1 MENIDK
7 IANIDAIANAIK
19 NNSEDGF
26 FFVPWIGKNYDK
38 GFANIDAAIALS
50 ESTYGYVDPLLYHMK
65 AMGYSSRIS
74 GKYVK
79 ELVRAINDNS
89 EEESKELI
97 NQIENDAQ
105 EAFKLFELVR
115 KSNVGVAGHLSEIY
129 MCINVATVM
138 KRVLEE
144 SEENLKARYQI
155 ILDQREKAYK
165 RLEKAKATVK
175 YMDDKVLHYE
185 KIRQLL
191 LRMDFF

>member
-1 MENIDK
+1 
-7 IANIDAIANAIK
+7 
-19 NNSEDGF
+19 
-26 FFVPWIGKNYDK
+26 
-38 GFANIDAAIALS
+38 
-50 ESTYGYVDPLLYHMK
+50 
-65 AMGYSSRIS
+65 MGYSSRIS

-89 EEESKELI
+89 EEERKELI

-144 SEENLKARYQI
+144 SEENFSEYLLQSDGNWVMKYVDRATDLWEEVKKIAPETNYEELEQLEIRIKQLTSNLEDTIALWENYVNNESASNKTQARRILAHAYIKQMEGDNKKDEQEDLK
-155 ILDQREKAYK
+155 K
-165 RLEKAKATVK
+165 
-175 YMDDKVLHYE
+175 
-185 KIRQLL
+185 LL
-191 LRMDFF
+191 N